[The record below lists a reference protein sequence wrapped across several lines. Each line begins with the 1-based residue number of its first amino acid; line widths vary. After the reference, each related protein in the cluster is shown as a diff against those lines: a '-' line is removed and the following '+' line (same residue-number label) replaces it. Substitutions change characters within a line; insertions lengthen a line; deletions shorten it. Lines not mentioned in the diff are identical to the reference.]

1 VIPAPIFISTQY
13 YVIIQLTMPPEEN
26 KLKIGLDPVFKSTP
40 NQSQN
45 NTSPNIGAGAYN
57 ILNNQKYTSGQTTP
71 IQPFKLPEN
80 NQGTPK
86 SIVRTFKGDMESA
99 IAANHLS
106 SINIAIAENQKMQEK
121 IRTEQ
126 KEEPAEQTA
135 STSNYSKSK
144 IFIFVSLLLIV
155 SGIIGVSA
163 VYIMRG
169 FSTTQTNR
177 VQELPSLIT
186 TEYKD
191 ELNTSS
197 IIKGKLVSALGS
209 KLSDIQVP
217 DNNFYNTYLTIGTG
231 TERRLVTG
239 TEFVSL
245 TGLKM
250 PDIIRRTLLPDFMV
264 GMYSYGTNLPFVI
277 FKTSYFENAYAG
289 MLQWESDLEKDFQT
303 LFKLPGYESAGSL
316 ITALTPATAKVFS
329 DGVIV
334 NKDVRILRNDKGEMI
349 LLYGIIDKE
358 TIIITINDVAFKE
371 IINRLN
377 KEKTLRR

>member
-1 VIPAPIFISTQY
+1 
-13 YVIIQLTMPPEEN
+13 MPPEEN